1 MPLSVFWIFI
11 IKMNILLWISTVNLK
26 MNVSLWRCKKNLI
39 QNPCE
44 HDIECHR
51 KFWMVWIRLDQHK
64 YVFEIKVV
72 KQFDFFFLFFFFLC
86 TAILN
91 KNGEHRASILPLTLK
106 FVYEFMTFLIC
117 GLDIPSITASFVTL
131 KTVLQTITNTA
142 FKWVKKLFL
151 GSLKYYQ

>member
-1 MPLSVFWIFI
+1 MWVCGDARRIWSKILVNMILSVTGNFGWFE
-11 IKMNILLWISTVNLK
+11 LGWISTNMFFRLRLL
-26 MNVSLWRCKKNLI
+26 NNLI
-39 QNPCE
+39 
-44 HDIECHR
+44 
-51 KFWMVWIRLDQHK
+51 
-64 YVFEIKVV
+64 
-72 KQFDFFFLFFFFLC
+72 FFSFFSFFFLC

-106 FVYEFMTFLIC
+106 FVYKFMTFLIC

-131 KTVLQTITNTA
+131 KTVLQTITNTV